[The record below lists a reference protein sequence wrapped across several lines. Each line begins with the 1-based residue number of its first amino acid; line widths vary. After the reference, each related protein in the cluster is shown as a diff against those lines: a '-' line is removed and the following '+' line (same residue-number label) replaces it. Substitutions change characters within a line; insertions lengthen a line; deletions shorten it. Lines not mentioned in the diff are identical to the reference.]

1 MLGVFFVLIATGTAA
16 VGQFQVDDIQCHGF
30 LNWTIVKP
38 KAHLGSPP
46 LFRQT
51 VAMNVVDGVVPNT
64 AQGPENGEF
73 YKCASTK
80 GWSAKKSLTID
91 LHRTYLMSSVK
102 TYLRQTAMRAEW
114 QTGLQVYVGPN
125 NNTHKGN
132 TQCGS
137 TYSYQNKNYEPV
149 FNCSPPV
156 KGRFVFLL
164 KNDSNEENKH
174 ILAQGLHVCEVAVKV
189 VTFNQLPPL
198 PNACSRNVSLST
210 TVTYHCEEGYVSD
223 GGKATSTCLESG
235 TWSYPSLYCRKPC
248 PLPSFK
254 YKELLLRANFR
265 NMAALYACPYGTV
278 QGYQTMHCG
287 DDGKW
292 IENLKP
298 CEAVDCGKPDDPIYG
313 YHRKLSNNYKF
324 KAKIEYA
331 CCYGYELQGERKASC
346 QSTGKWDLQSS
357 PRCQLMRCPELAPP
371 QFGTVQL
378 EGRNVNDSAKFMC
391 DSGYD
396 LVGAE
401 VVTCEV
407 INIGASW
414 SHVLPTCKPKK
425 CIRPRVPVNGRIIG
439 EDFHYPNTI
448 EFVCNQGYI
457 LTPAKSVWRCSENG
471 KWKDNERRETNFP
484 TCEPVSC
491 GGPPAMRNGHI
502 RGNNF
507 VFGSRVEYYC
517 DSGFKRVGSSTLEC
531 MHTRKWYPTPPKC
544 LELLCR
550 YLRAPENGKSLFTG
564 LIVGSVV
571 HYSCNPGYT
580 IAINDEKVDNIEQVS
595 LRCIQIGNQDTARS
609 MWKGALTSMPPTC
622 KP

>member
-174 ILAQGLHVCEVAVKV
+174 ILAQGLHVCEVAVKGKRPLVAFYFINTQYYLV

-235 TWSYPSLYCRKPC
+235 TWSYPSLYCSMKVILCNYNVNFVFAGKPC

-298 CEAVDCGKPDDPIYG
+298 CEGINEIRFY
-313 YHRKLSNNYKF
+313 
-324 KAKIEYA
+324 
-331 CCYGYELQGERKASC
+331 
-346 QSTGKWDLQSS
+346 
-357 PRCQLMRCPELAPP
+357 
-371 QFGTVQL
+371 
-378 EGRNVNDSAKFMC
+378 
-391 DSGYD
+391 
-396 LVGAE
+396 LVSI
-401 VVTCEV
+401 V
-407 INIGASW
+407 IA
-414 SHVLPTCKPKK
+414 
-425 CIRPRVPVNGRIIG
+425 
-439 EDFHYPNTI
+439 
-448 EFVCNQGYI
+448 
-457 LTPAKSVWRCSENG
+457 
-471 KWKDNERRETNFP
+471 TNF
-484 TCEPVSC
+484 
-491 GGPPAMRNGHI
+491 
-502 RGNNF
+502 
-507 VFGSRVEYYC
+507 SR
-517 DSGFKRVGSSTLEC
+517 
-531 MHTRKWYPTPPKC
+531 
-544 LELLCR
+544 
-550 YLRAPENGKSLFTG
+550 
-564 LIVGSVV
+564 
-571 HYSCNPGYT
+571 
-580 IAINDEKVDNIEQVS
+580 
-595 LRCIQIGNQDTARS
+595 
-609 MWKGALTSMPPTC
+609 
-622 KP
+622 